1 MLCLLLYLFV
11 VVVRVL
17 IRNAIHCMD
26 KSESNQII
34 GYFDKTEVILLLT
47 SSSIDKNHQFIT
59 SLNCWRGLSRIL
71 LLVISL

>member
-34 GYFDKTEVILLLT
+34 GYFDKTEVILLL
-47 SSSIDKNHQFIT
+47 SSSSNDKNHQFIT